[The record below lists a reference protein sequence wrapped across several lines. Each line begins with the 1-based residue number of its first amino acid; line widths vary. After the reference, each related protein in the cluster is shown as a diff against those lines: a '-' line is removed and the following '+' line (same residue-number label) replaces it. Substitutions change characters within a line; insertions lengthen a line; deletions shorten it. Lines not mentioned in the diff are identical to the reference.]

1 LVGNEFQMCGAEMR
15 KARDLKDRLWRGF
28 TSWWEPDER
37 RDLVGW

>member
-1 LVGNEFQMCGAEMR
+1 MNSKYVEQIEMR
-15 KARDLKDRLWRGF
+15 KARDPKDGLCRGF